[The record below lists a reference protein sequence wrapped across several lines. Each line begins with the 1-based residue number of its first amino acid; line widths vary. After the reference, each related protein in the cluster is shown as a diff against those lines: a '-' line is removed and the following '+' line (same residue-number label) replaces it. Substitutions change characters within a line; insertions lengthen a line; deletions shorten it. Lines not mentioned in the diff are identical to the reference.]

1 MQAAHIVK
9 IIDPVAAIPC
19 HYDMMINNI
28 GHPDMLQAALGL
40 VGSNARVQVLD
51 YYRPW
56 VFQKGQF
63 E

>member
-1 MQAAHIVK
+1 MKA
-9 IIDPVAAIPC
+9 IDPVVVIPC